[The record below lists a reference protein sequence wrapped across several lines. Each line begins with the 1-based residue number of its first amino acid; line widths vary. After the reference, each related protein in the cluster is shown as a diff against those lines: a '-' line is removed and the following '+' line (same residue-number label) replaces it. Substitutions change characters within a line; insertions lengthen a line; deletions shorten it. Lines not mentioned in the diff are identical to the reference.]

1 MSTGKPTECEAQ
13 GCGGN

>member
-1 MSTGKPTECEAQ
+1 MNLIQNKGKAQ